1 MAASA
6 QSSFTQ
12 RLQQSKSGEGKVT
25 VTQDKAITDL
35 VDGPSTVAPAQ
46 QQQQTRRTEHTET
59 AGTERRQAGAKGST
73 GPS

>member
-35 VDGPSTVAPAQ
+35 GSAEAAAQVFTGTAATITV
-46 QQQQTRRTEHTET
+46 
-59 AGTERRQAGAKGST
+59 S
-73 GPS
+73 